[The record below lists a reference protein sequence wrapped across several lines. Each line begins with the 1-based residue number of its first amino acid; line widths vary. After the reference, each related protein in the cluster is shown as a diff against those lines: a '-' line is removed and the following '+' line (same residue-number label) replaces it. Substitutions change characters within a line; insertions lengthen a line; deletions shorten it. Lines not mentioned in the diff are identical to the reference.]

1 MRTSIRILLEN
12 LLWTFA
18 LCVAAIA
25 AGTIARAADE
35 IVVVVNPKV
44 GAETMTADQVRA
56 IFLGE
61 KEYWNGT
68 RVYPVTF
75 PEGSRVMQ
83 EFLRLG
89 LGMTINEYRSWWIKR
104 IFRRADVPP
113 QSVSTPEEAVEV
125 IRAHAGGI
133 GFLSAGDMAEAD
145 GLRPV
150 LRLGP

>member
-1 MRTSIRILLEN
+1 MRSALRMLLGN
-12 LLWTFA
+12 LVWTLA
-18 LCVAAIA
+18 LSAAVVAA
-25 AGTIARAADE
+25 GPIARAADE
-35 IVVVVNPKV
+35 IVVVANPKV

-75 PEGSRVMQ
+75 PEGSPVMQ
-83 EFLRLG
+83 DFLRLG

-113 QSVSTPEEAVEV
+113 QSVSTTEEAVQV
-125 IRAHAGGI
+125 IRSHAGGI